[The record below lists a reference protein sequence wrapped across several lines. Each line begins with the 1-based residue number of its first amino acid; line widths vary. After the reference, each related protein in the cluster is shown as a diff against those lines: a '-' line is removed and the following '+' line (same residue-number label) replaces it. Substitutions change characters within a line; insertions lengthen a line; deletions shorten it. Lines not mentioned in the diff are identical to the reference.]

1 MTRKRG
7 AAKARDHL
15 KEVVPTGSPA
25 DDESRSATDASA
37 RPHEEQLRRR
47 QALEINDNVVQG
59 LTVAKYALD
68 AGNHEE
74 ARRAIEQTLVSARQ
88 IITELL
94 DAGEANDLRL
104 VAGDLVR
111 LQPAT
116 VVLAPPE

>member
-1 MTRKRG
+1 MLRRLAG
-7 AAKARDHL
+7 RPSVDPGEGQPAPQQGEAA
-15 KEVVPTGSPA
+15 
-25 DDESRSATDASA
+25 RSQ
-37 RPHEEQLRRR
+37 EEQLRRR

-68 AGNHEE
+68 AGDIED
-74 ARRAIEQTLVSARQ
+74 AKKAIEKTLGAARH

-94 DAGEANDLRL
+94 DDGPEDLRL

-111 LQPAT
+111 LEPAT